1 MFVLRLFLGSFP
13 CLCLDLYVFA
23 QIYMFVSRSTCLCLD
38 LCVYVLRAMLV
49 CLDLCWL
56 LCHVL
61 LQPFCLLISIFLTFW
76 PFQWGVDLDPMVQAY
91 IRTLRP
97 ISKGLDHFLYT
108 YPCLLACFYAL
119 YPCQPHQ
126 IQALLCALCPPW
138 VCAQVVRSVPS
149 RVCLDVTTYEI
160 HLYGVGVLTLHLS
173 LPCAM
178 LIRLP
183 CLLCT
188 TRLAFF
194 ASLHTCLHVH
204 A

>member
-1 MFVLRLFLGSFP
+1 MFVLRSICFQALFHVCAQIHMFLGSFP

-76 PFQWGVDLDPMVQAY
+76 PFQWGVDLDPVVQTY

-97 ISKGLDHFLYT
+97 ISKGLDHFLYA
-108 YPCLLACFYAL
+108 YPCLLAYFYAL

-126 IQALLCALCPPW
+126 IQALLYVLCALRGF
-138 VCAQVVRSVPS
+138 VRRWLDPS
-149 RVCLDVTTYEI
+149 
-160 HLYGVGVLTLHLS
+160 
-173 LPCAM
+173 
-178 LIRLP
+178 
-183 CLLCT
+183 LLG
-188 TRLAFF
+188 F
-194 ASLHTCLHVH
+194 VWM
-204 A
+204 